1 MENVL
6 PFVAMLMLTCVDMAV
21 LTIVKEAMNDGM
33 SSFVYVVYHNALG
46 TFILLPFFII
56 HIIRKL
62 DRPPLTLR
70 VLFRLFV
77 LGLIGV
83 CLAQVLWNAG
93 VDHASP
99 TMASVISNLSPG
111 VTYLIAVFFRLEKL
125 DKTISSVAKLLGTI
139 ISILG
144 AMVFTLYQ
152 GPRMFHINSPNQLFL
167 SQPSEWIYGSL
178 IIFIS
183 LVFGCLWVVLQTA
196 TTIEYPDQQT
206 IVFFF
211 NLFGTIQCIALSP
224 FVEQNRSAWVLRPE
238 TGVTAV
244 VLGAVYTT
252 AVRCSVFTWCLRK
265 KGPIFV
271 EMFSPLK
278 IIVAM
283 IMGVTFLGDSLH
295 LGSVIGTTIISF
307 GFYTVIWGQT
317 KEKNKLLVVT
327 DENLDVSGSGS
338 SVDETLPFLSSRYQ

>member
-1 MENVL
+1 
-6 PFVAMLMLTCVDMAV
+6 
-21 LTIVKEAMNDGM
+21 M
-33 SSFVYVVYHNALG
+33 S
-46 TFILLPFFII
+46 
-56 HIIRKL
+56 
-62 DRPPLTLR
+62 
-70 VLFRLFV
+70 
-77 LGLIGV
+77 
-83 CLAQVLWNAG
+83 G
-93 VDHASP
+93 VDHVSP
-99 TMASVISNLSPG
+99 TMAIAISNLGPG
-111 VTYLIAVFFRLEKL
+111 ITFLIAVFFRLEKL
-125 DKTISSVAKLLGTI
+125 DTTISSVAKLLGTM

-178 IIFIS
+178 IILVS
-183 LVFGCLWVVLQTA
+183 LIFGCIWVVLQAA

-244 VLGAVYTT
+244 VLGIDLFYLKAIYTT

-265 KGPIFV
+265 KRPIFV
-271 EMFSPLK
+271 AMFSPLS
-278 IIVAM
+278 IVIAM

-317 KEKNKLLVVT
+317 KEKNKLLAVT
-327 DENLDVSGSGS
+327 SEDLDVSGSES
-338 SVDETLPFLSSRYQ
+338 SADETLPLLSSRYQ

>member
-1 MENVL
+1 MQI
-6 PFVAMLMLTCVDMAV
+6 LTV
-21 LTIVKEAMNDGM
+21 
-33 SSFVYVVYHNALG
+33 SSRASLHLLYINMMMQYNCRLRGNA
-46 TFILLPFFII
+46 
-56 HIIRKL
+56 
-62 DRPPLTLR
+62 R
-70 VLFRLFV
+70 VSHYIKR
-77 LGLIGV
+77 V

-93 VDHASP
+93 VDHVSP
-99 TMASVISNLSPG
+99 TMAIAISNLGPG
-111 VTYLIAVFFRLEKL
+111 ITFLIAVFFRLEKL
-125 DKTISSVAKLLGTI
+125 DTTISSVAKLLGTM

-178 IIFIS
+178 IILVS
-183 LVFGCLWVVLQTA
+183 LIFGCIWVVLQAA

-244 VLGAVYTT
+244 VLGIDLFYLKAIYTT

-265 KGPIFV
+265 KRPIFV
-271 EMFSPLK
+271 AMFSPLS
-278 IIVAM
+278 IVIAM

-317 KEKNKLLVVT
+317 KEKNKLLAVT
-327 DENLDVSGSGS
+327 SEDLDVSGSES
-338 SVDETLPFLSSRYQ
+338 SADETLPLLSSRYQ

>member
-1 MENVL
+1 
-6 PFVAMLMLTCVDMAV
+6 MLMLTCVDMAV

-33 SSFVYVVYHNALG
+33 SSFVYVVYHNTLG
-46 TFILLPFFII
+46 TFVLLPLFII

-70 VLFRLFV
+70 ILFRLFV
-77 LGLIGV
+77 LGLTGV

-93 VDHASP
+93 IDHVSP
-99 TMASVISNLSPG
+99 TMAIAISNLGPG
-111 VTYLIAVFFRLEKL
+111 ITFLNAVFFRLEKL
-125 DKTISSVAKLLGTI
+125 DTTISSVAKLLGTM

-178 IIFIS
+178 IILIS
-183 LVFGCLWVVLQTA
+183 LIFGCIWVVLQAA

-244 VLGAVYTT
+244 VLGAVYTI

-271 EMFSPLK
+271 AMFSPLS
-278 IIVAM
+278 IVIAM

-317 KEKNKLLVVT
+317 KENNKLLAVT
-327 DENLDVSGSGS
+327 NEDLDVSGSGS
-338 SVDETLPFLSSRYQ
+338 SADETLPLLSSRYQ